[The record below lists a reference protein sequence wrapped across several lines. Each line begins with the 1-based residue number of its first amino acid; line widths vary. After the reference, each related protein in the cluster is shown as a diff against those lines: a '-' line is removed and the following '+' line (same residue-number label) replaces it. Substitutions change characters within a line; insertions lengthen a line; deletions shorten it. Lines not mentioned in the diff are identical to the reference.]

1 MYKSI
6 VVNNG
11 VISKAKENVSKNI
24 FYSSFP
30 FLKNKKIILF
40 LARVH
45 PIKRPEF
52 AILSFCKIFK
62 KFPDTFLVIAGPF
75 EKKYCNELKEII
87 KKYKIEN
94 RVIFTGL
101 LSGDLLYASY
111 KACYL
116 FILPVCKKVLVF
128 PSLK

>member
-52 AILSFCKIFK
+52 AILSFA
-62 KFPDTFLVIAGPF
+62 KFLKNFLIHF
-75 EKKYCNELKEII
+75 
-87 KKYKIEN
+87 
-94 RVIFTGL
+94 L
-101 LSGDLLYASY
+101 L
-111 KACYL
+111 
-116 FILPVCKKVLVF
+116 
-128 PSLK
+128 

>member
-1 MYKSI
+1 MT
-6 VVNNG
+6 
-11 VISKAKENVSKNI
+11 
-24 FYSSFP
+24 
-30 FLKNKKIILF
+30 
-40 LARVH
+40 
-45 PIKRPEF
+45 
-52 AILSFCKIFK
+52 KIFK
-62 KFPDTFLVIAGPF
+62 KGPDTFLVIAGPF

-116 FILPVCKKVLVF
+116 FILPSLQESFGISIVEAMAASKPVVISKNIAIANSIKK
-128 PSLK
+128 S